1 MVISGQF
8 DLEGGRFGLFNEN
21 SWLLTTFETKLIT
34 FKVKLTNRNQPVTI
48 TGGNVNIKRMKKF
61 DFP

>member
-1 MVISGQF
+1 
-8 DLEGGRFGLFNEN
+8 
-21 SWLLTTFETKLIT
+21 
-34 FKVKLTNRNQPVTI
+34 VTI